1 MKKVKEYISVEETF
15 QYENIGEKLQHEEVM
30 IMRGYSVK
38 PFLAH
43 LDNNLQVD
51 YRKTDCRYID
61 YKLINKRRWFMF

>member
-51 YRKTDCRYID
+51 YCKTECRYVD
-61 YKLINKRRWFMF
+61 